1 MLQLDDGKER
11 DLRMSF
17 HEEGMGQVGVIQPGE
32 GSGQTLQHG
41 HWLLIPQWHLLAGRS
56 VGVTCFS
63 LGAAHFCIFLLV
75 VSTSLFRAGYFSA
88 LADS

>member
-1 MLQLDDGKER
+1 MYSIQTCFAQKTELNGVF
-11 DLRMSF
+11 LRS
-17 HEEGMGQVGVIQPGE
+17 E
-32 GSGQTLQHG
+32 HG

-56 VGVTCFS
+56 VGVTYFS